1 MQAFFF
7 LQEKKKKRNILLE
20 KFLKQN
26 NSPRIYRPLL
36 MDMLK
41 YLLRVSYP

>member
-7 LQEKKKKRNILLE
+7 LQEKKKRNILPE
-20 KFLKQN
+20 KFPKQN

-41 YLLRVSYP
+41 YLLRVPYP